1 MTENYNLGTLA
12 FSKAGHDRG
21 ELFLIVK
28 AEAEHVYL
36 VDGKLRKLENPKKKN
51 KKHIQPVFKTKEA
64 FTLPMTNES
73 VKRYIKNY
81 KQEHDL

>member
-1 MTENYNLGTLA
+1 MTDDYNLGTLA
-12 FSKAGHDRG
+12 FSKAGHDKG

-28 AEAEHVYL
+28 AEAENVYL
-36 VDGKLRKLENPKKKN
+36 VDGKYRRLENPKKKN
-51 KKHIQPVFKTKEA
+51 KKHIQPVFKIKEA

-73 VKRYIKNY
+73 VKRYIKIY